1 MSRQSS
7 SERASMTD
15 KPKKHLQS
23 HHRIK
28 YLERQLD
35 EAIKVR
41 NILIVAGK
49 VSSSDFEAAEELVR
63 NLAPSLGKSDG

>member
-1 MSRQSS
+1 
-7 SERASMTD
+7 MTD
-15 KPKKHLQS
+15 KKANPLQS
-23 HHRIK
+23 HRRIAQ
-28 YLERQLD
+28 LERELD

-63 NLAPSLGKSDG
+63 NLAPSQGKGSAP

>member
-1 MSRQSS
+1 MI
-7 SERASMTD
+7 D
-15 KPKKHLQS
+15 KKRKPALQS

-28 YLERQLD
+28 QLERELD

-49 VSSSDFEAAEELVR
+49 VSSDDFMRAEQLVR
-63 NLAPSLGKSDG
+63 DLAPDSAPEVKS